1 MKIAVL
7 LTCYNRKDKT
17 LACLKSLSKNSSSVI
32 VYITDDASTD
42 GTSLAIRQYY
52 SEDTSFERNY
62 LFHYL
67 DKDTARQM
75 EEVRLGID
83 VSEQKEKK

>member
-7 LTCYNRKDKT
+7 LACYNRKDKT

-52 SEDTSFERNY
+52 SEEQVHIIPIVYLPLTLTINTSKCY
-62 LFHYL
+62 IS
-67 DKDTARQM
+67 A
-75 EEVRLGID
+75 
-83 VSEQKEKK
+83 